1 MNPASPSRAFVSGFR
16 GTLPMVSGVVPFG
29 LLYATLATNAG
40 LPWWLTLYLSVAVF
54 GGTSQLVFIDL
65 LRALGSPLQAGL
77 GANIVNARHLIYSA
91 GVSEFFAPFPFRWR
105 FTLSY
110 LLTDQL
116 FAFAETRTEEARA
129 LPLPVRPWLYFG
141 SGFCTW
147 FFWIASTLLGAFF
160 GRLIPA
166 DWNLAFA
173 IPLTFMPLV
182 FGVAKDRFGAGACLL
197 AAALVCLLRPLPFGL
212 GIFSAILLASL
223 GAFAWRRHELRGR
236 K

>member
-1 MNPASPSRAFVSGFR
+1 MTPAARAFLFGFR
-16 GTLPMVSGVVPFG
+16 HTLPMVSGVVPFG

-65 LRALGSPLQAGL
+65 LRALGSPLQASL

-91 GVSEFFAPFPFRWR
+91 GVSEFFSPFPLRWR
-105 FTLSY
+105 ITLSY

-116 FAFAETRTEEARA
+116 FAFAETRTGEARA
-129 LPLPVRPWLYFG
+129 LPPPARPWLYFG

-147 FFWIASTLLGAFF
+147 IFWVLSTLLGAFF
-160 GRLIPA
+160 GRLIPT

-182 FGVAKDRFGAGACLL
+182 FGVAKDRFGLGACLL
-197 AAALVCLLRPLPFGL
+197 AGGLVCLLRPLPFGL
-212 GIFSAILLASL
+212 GIFASILLASL
-223 GAFAWRRHELRGR
+223 GAFAWRRYDLGR
-236 K
+236 RK